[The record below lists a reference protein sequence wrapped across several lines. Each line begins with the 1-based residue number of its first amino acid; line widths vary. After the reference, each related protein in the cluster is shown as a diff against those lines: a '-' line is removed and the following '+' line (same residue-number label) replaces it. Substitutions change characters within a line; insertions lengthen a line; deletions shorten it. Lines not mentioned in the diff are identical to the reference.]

1 MPSLRTSND
10 ETLLV
15 INDSK
20 KDSDLFYATRFLVG
34 DPLIYIEHG
43 DRRFLLVSDLEYGRA
58 EKQAVVDE
66 VVGTAELEAQLRT
79 EGKAARPTAIDDLFL
94 QP

>member
-10 ETLLV
+10 ETFLV

-43 DRRFLLVSDLEYGRA
+43 DRRYLLVSDLEYGRCLLYTSPSPR
-58 EKQAVVDE
+58 DR
-66 VVGTAELEAQLRT
+66 G
-79 EGKAARPTAIDDLFL
+79 
-94 QP
+94 

>member
-10 ETLLV
+10 ETFLV

-43 DRRFLLVSDLEYGRA
+43 DRRSSWSVISS
-58 EKQAVVDE
+58 
-66 VVGTAELEAQLRT
+66 TAAPKKR
-79 EGKAARPTAIDDLFL
+79 RM
-94 QP
+94 